1 VLCHDDPVLPSVN
14 DLARSFLDAAATP
27 TSAMDQVLDAVDR
40 LDGELEAWRVV
51 YADEARQGAA
61 AATAQLDSGHRTGP
75 FHGVPFALKDI
86 VDVEGRSTTAGS
98 AALADRVSP
107 ATATIARRLVAAG
120 GVLIGKTKTVE
131 LALGGWGTNQHLG
144 TPRNPW
150 DPDTARAPGGSSSGS
165 GVAVASGMAPC
176 AIGTDTGGSV
186 RLPAAFC
193 GIVGL
198 KTTEGLLPTDGI
210 VPLSHTLD
218 TPGPMARTVADAA
231 LMFDVLTG
239 RHPADIDRDWQAQE
253 GLYAPPPPDLRGVRL
268 GAMADHERALVSA
281 PMLVAYDAALDT
293 LADLGAEITVVSMPL
308 SYDELKALAF
318 AIVTPE
324 AWHHHGHLFGDPAAK
339 LDEHVRA
346 RATGGQDVVATAYIA
361 AVQARQLHRAALL
374 SAMAG
379 LDALVTPTTP
389 DTAPALT
396 ALDENITPA
405 QFTRAANYLAQA
417 ALSLPAGLAPSADD
431 AAAQIPA
438 SIQFAGRGHDEAT
451 LLRIGATFEQARGPL
466 PDPPISS

>member
-1 VLCHDDPVLPSVN
+1 MN
-14 DLARSFLDAAATP
+14 DLARSFLDGSATP
-27 TSAMDQVLDAVDR
+27 TDAMDQVLDAIDQ
-40 LDGELEAWRVV
+40 LDGKLEAWRVV
-51 YADEARQGAA
+51 YGDEARRAAEGATSQL
-61 AATAQLDSGHRTGP
+61 ATGHRSGP
-75 FHGVPFALKDI
+75 FHGMPFALKDI
-86 VDVEGRSTTAGS
+86 VDVEGRTTSAGS

-131 LALGGWGTNQHLG
+131 FALGGWGTNQHVG

-150 DPDTARAPGGSSSGS
+150 DPVTARAPGGSSSGS

-218 TPGPMARTVADAA
+218 TPGPMARSVADAA

-239 RHPADIDRDWQAQE
+239 RHPAEIDHDWQAGA
-253 GLYAPPPPDLRGVRL
+253 GLYAPPPTDLRGVRL
-268 GAMADHERALVSA
+268 GAMADHERALVA
-281 PMLVAYDAALDT
+281 PNMLAAYDAALDT
-293 LADLGAEITVVSMPL
+293 LADLGADITVVPMPVT
-308 SYDELKALAF
+308 YDELKDLAF

-324 AWHHHGHLFGDPAAK
+324 GWHHHGHLWGDPSAK

-346 RATGGQDVVATAYIA
+346 RAVGGQDVAATAYIA
-361 AVQARQLHRAALL
+361 AIQARQRYRAELLTSMADLHAF
-374 SAMAG
+374 
-379 LDALVTPTTP
+379 VTPTTP
-389 DTAPALT
+389 DTAPALAT
-396 ALDENITPA
+396 IDEDVTPA

-417 ALSLPAGLAPSADD
+417 ALSVPVGLAPAPDGEPAD
-431 AAAQIPA
+431 IPA
-438 SIQFAGRGHDEAT
+438 AIQFVGRGFDEAH
-451 LLRIGATFEQARGPL
+451 LLRIGATYEQARGPL
-466 PDPPISS
+466 PAPPLSTIS